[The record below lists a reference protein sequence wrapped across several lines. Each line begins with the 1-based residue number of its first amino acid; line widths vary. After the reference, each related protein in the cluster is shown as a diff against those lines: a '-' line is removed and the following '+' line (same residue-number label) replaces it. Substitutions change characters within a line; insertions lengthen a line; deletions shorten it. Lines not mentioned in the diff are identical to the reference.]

1 MPIVKQVHFQALE
14 LGLISYSHL
23 CMISILN
30 IFEIDYMSYLK
41 MCVILDCTYLI
52 WLSLISKNGFLWQHF
67 IKDLKL

>member
-30 IFEIDYMSYLK
+30 ILEIDYMSYFKL
-41 MCVILDCTYLI
+41 CVILDCTYLI
-52 WLSLISKNGFLWQHF
+52 GFH
-67 IKDLKL
+67 

>member
-23 CMISILN
+23 FMISILN

-52 WLSLISKNGFLWQHF
+52 WLSLISKNEFFWH
-67 IKDLKL
+67 ISLKI

>member
-30 IFEIDYMSYLK
+30 IFEIDYMSYFK

-52 WLSLISKNGFLWQHF
+52 WLSLISKNEFFWH
-67 IKDLKL
+67 ISLKI